1 MITNSRFK
9 IFISGVSLQLAK
21 GVEKYLHLYFQELAK
36 KDKTIKLLQCI
47 PGNGGTMGTHPFKLG
62 DHFIICNEGETFV
75 WGSSSRM
82 NARRTAIMSL
92 RLMPERSK
100 PRTSY
105 LSTRSAPLEDDGG
118 ERSNCR

>member
-47 PGNGGTMGTHPFKLG
+47 PGNGVPWAP
-62 DHFIICNEGETFV
+62 I
-75 WGSSSRM
+75 
-82 NARRTAIMSL
+82 
-92 RLMPERSK
+92 P
-100 PRTSY
+100 
-105 LSTRSAPLEDDGG
+105 LS
-118 ERSNCR
+118 